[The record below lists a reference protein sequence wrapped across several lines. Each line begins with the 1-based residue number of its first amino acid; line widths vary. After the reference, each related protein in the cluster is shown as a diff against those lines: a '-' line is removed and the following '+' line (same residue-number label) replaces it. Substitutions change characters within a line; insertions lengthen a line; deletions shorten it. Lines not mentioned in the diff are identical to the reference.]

1 MPRAG
6 LDPSIVIA
14 AGAELA
20 NAQGLDALT
29 LTALAERLKVKPPSL
44 LHHIGSLQ
52 QLRRQLALVG
62 LRGLKDAVSAAAVG
76 LAGADAIRAMAH
88 AYRDYAR
95 AFPGVYEASQVAPD
109 PDDPEC
115 RTALHQVFEVVAA
128 AFRVYRLSRTALLH
142 EVRALRGSLH
152 GFVALEARR
161 GFGLPESIDPSSRR
175 LDDIHV
181 AALEV
186 THEKRA

>member
-115 RTALHQVFEVVAA
+115 RTALH
-128 AFRVYRLSRTALLH
+128 
-142 EVRALRGSLH
+142 
-152 GFVALEARR
+152 
-161 GFGLPESIDPSSRR
+161 
-175 LDDIHV
+175 
-181 AALEV
+181 
-186 THEKRA
+186 